1 MERQIEL
8 QERPAQIVLG
18 KHYRTSITKIAEDI
32 GAGYGAIFAYLGELG
47 EPPAGM
53 PFVLY
58 PGDMQEFNLEDF
70 EMEVCVPVSRM
81 LESRG
86 DIKAVEIPG
95 GLAAVTLH
103 KGPYDGVEPA
113 YNDLETWVK
122 ENGYKYAG
130 PARETY
136 MNDPGQVP
144 ESELLTEISIP
155 VAKA

>member
-1 MERQIEL
+1 MERKIEL
-8 QERPAQIVLG
+8 QERPAQMVLG
-18 KHYRTSITKIAEDI
+18 KHYRTSITKIADDI

-58 PGDMQEFNLEDF
+58 PGDMQEFDLEDF

-81 LESRG
+81 LENRG
-86 DIKAVEIPG
+86 DVKASEIPG
-95 GLAAVTLH
+95 GLAAVTLY

-113 YNDLETWVK
+113 YNDLDAWIK

-136 MNDPGQVP
+136 MNDPSQVP